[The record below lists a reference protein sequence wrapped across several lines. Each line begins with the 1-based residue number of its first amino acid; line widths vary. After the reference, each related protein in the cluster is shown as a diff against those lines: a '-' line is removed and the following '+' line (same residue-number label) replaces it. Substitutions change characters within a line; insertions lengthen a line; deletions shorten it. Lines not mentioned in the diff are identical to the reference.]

1 MVSVEVYSVRI
12 YGAAIGTDLGNS
24 SKDSRK
30 KLED

>member
-1 MVSVEVYSVRI
+1 MICVEVYSVRI
-12 YGAAIGTDLGNS
+12 YGAIIGADLGNS

>member
-1 MVSVEVYSVRI
+1 MVSVEVCSVKT
-12 YGAAIGTDLGNS
+12 YGAAIGADLGNS